1 MPSNPSI
8 PTNSIK
14 AKPLELGEKRKAQQS
29 LGEESYTF
37 ERSKRSSK
45 ELYNCF

>member
-8 PTNSIK
+8 PTNSTK

-45 ELYNCF
+45 ELYNFF